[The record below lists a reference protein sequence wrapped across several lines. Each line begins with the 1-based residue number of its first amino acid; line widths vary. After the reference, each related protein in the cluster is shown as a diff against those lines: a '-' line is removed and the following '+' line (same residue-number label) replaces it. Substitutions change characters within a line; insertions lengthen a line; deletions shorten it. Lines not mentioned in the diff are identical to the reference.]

1 METLLIEA
9 NFRKKLFTTQG
20 EMILDVQFSIKKGE
34 LVSIYGPSG
43 VGKTTILRILAGL
56 TDADEGEVIVDG
68 ETWFN
73 SLKKINLQA
82 RKRPVGYMFQDYA
95 LFPNMSIKENL
106 KFAQTEQ
113 DPKHID
119 ELLTLFDLKEL
130 QNRKPTML
138 SGGQQQRVAL
148 ARALARKPKLLL
160 LDEPLSAIDP
170 AFRTKLQNEI
180 LEIQRQYGITT
191 LLVSHDLP
199 EVFKLSKRVIMLEAG
214 KIVKQGDPFEVLGSK
229 RTSGKV
235 QFMAEVLK
243 VESEDILK
251 VLTLLSGISLV
262 KVAVRDDDEQQ
273 YQPGDKVVIITK
285 AFNPVIQKI

>member
-148 ARALARKPKLLL
+148 ARALA
-160 LDEPLSAIDP
+160 
-170 AFRTKLQNEI
+170 
-180 LEIQRQYGITT
+180 QYGITS

-251 VLTLLSGISLV
+251 VLTLLSGNSLV

>member
-251 VLTLLSGISLV
+251 VLTLLSGNSLV